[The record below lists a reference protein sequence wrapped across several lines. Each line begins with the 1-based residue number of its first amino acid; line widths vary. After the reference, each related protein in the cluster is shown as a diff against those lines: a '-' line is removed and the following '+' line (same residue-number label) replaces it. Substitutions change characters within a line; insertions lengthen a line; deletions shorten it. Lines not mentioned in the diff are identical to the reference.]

1 MHTTAPTVTTARLTL
16 RAHTRADYDRMHAM
30 WTHPK
35 VYEFISGKPSSPQ
48 DTWFRLMRH
57 LGHWTLLGF
66 GGWAVCETNSGQCI
80 GDVGLADYKR
90 GLHVDFDGV
99 PEAGWV
105 LMPEAF
111 GRGYATE
118 AMQACLNWYGQT
130 FGPTRMVC
138 MISKDHNASIGVA
151 RKLGFQAF
159 AAIDS
164 NGPVQLFERR
174 AADTAT

>member
-1 MHTTAPTVTTARLTL
+1 MHTSAPTLTTARLTL
-16 RAHTRADYDRMHAM
+16 RAHTLADYERLHGM

-57 LGHWTLLGF
+57 LGHWPMLGY
-66 GGWAVCETNSGQCI
+66 GGWAVCDARSGLYI
-80 GDVGLADYKR
+80 GDVGVADYKR
-90 GLHVDFDGV
+90 GLGANFDGA

-105 LMPEAF
+105 LTPEAF

-118 AMQACLNWYGQT
+118 AMQACLDWYEQT
-130 FGPTRMVC
+130 FGPTRTVR
-138 MISKDHNASIGVA
+138 MISPDHVASISVA

-159 AAIDS
+159 ADVEFH
-164 NGPVQLFERR
+164 GPVRLFERLPR
-174 AADTAT
+174 ST